1 MAVGFPAKT
10 TYANGDVFSAS
21 DINDTN
27 GTLNLLGSSV
37 ATTAGKNGII
47 NGAMQ
52 VWQRGTSLAVTS
64 SSTFARIKR

>member
-27 GTLNLLGSSV
+27 GTINLLTSSTLSV
-37 ATTAGKNGII
+37 AG
-47 NGAMQ
+47 
-52 VWQRGTSLAVTS
+52 
-64 SSTFARIKR
+64 